1 MLLLLCRDVLKDL
14 TNLSGSNE
22 VTPKNETK
30 IEEGECTIILSPAA
44 LGLFDLGINHAINEN
59 SPLYQELK
67 SGMKV
72 ESSVKVATQISFS
85 LSLPSDFLIYVFW
98 RKWRVASIL
107 LLVLFLLCIYAFLK
121 WSFIDCLM
129 LFELA

>member
-22 VTPKNETK
+22 VTPKKETK
-30 IEEGECTIILSPAA
+30 IEEGECKIILSPAA

-85 LSLPSDFLIYVFW
+85 FS
-98 RKWRVASIL
+98 
-107 LLVLFLLCIYAFLK
+107 LLVLFFSFFVRCFLHNYGSGFK
-121 WSFIDCLM
+121 LKYF
-129 LFELA
+129 